1 MSVQLDDARGYIW
14 LTLIGRAQVLGLA
27 PREQQCASPAYEALH
42 LRHVALCHS
51 AARAAH
57 AWGAPVE
64 LLGGPGGSA
73 PLSRVP
79 PGAVLSVVRG
89 AMELYPSSPRLL
101 AELARV
107 EAWASAA
114 TRLRGTLARLARARP
129 RSLVVW
135 MVGIAV
141 EAAATPG
148 GLGGHSA
155 HRVRALL
162 ERALAGGDAGG
173 ALGNKPLSDL
183 RRKRNDW

>member
-89 AMELYPSSPRLL
+89 AMELYPS
-101 AELARV
+101 
-107 EAWASAA
+107 
-114 TRLRGTLARLARARP
+114 RLAI
-129 RSLVVW
+129 VTYH
-135 MVGIAV
+135 MGGKV
-141 EAAATPG
+141 EIRT
-148 GLGGHSA
+148 
-155 HRVRALL
+155 L
-162 ERALAGGDAGG
+162 ETACLDVPNVPVFN
-173 ALGNKPLSDL
+173 LNC
-183 RRKRNDW
+183 